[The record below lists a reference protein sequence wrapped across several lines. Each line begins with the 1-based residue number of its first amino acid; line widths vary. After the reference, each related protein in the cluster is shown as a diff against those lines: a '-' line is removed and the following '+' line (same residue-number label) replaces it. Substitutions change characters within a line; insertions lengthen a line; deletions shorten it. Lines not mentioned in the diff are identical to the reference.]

1 MLTIDRFENGFA
13 ICERG
18 IDDYIMIN
26 QNDLP
31 ADACEGDFVYIDVD
45 GKYRLDKE
53 QAAERR
59 DKLVR
64 RVRGLFSAKKQ

>member
-1 MLTIDRFENGFA
+1 
-13 ICERG
+13 
-18 IDDYIMIN
+18 MIN
-26 QNDLP
+26 QNELP

-59 DKLVR
+59 DKLAR